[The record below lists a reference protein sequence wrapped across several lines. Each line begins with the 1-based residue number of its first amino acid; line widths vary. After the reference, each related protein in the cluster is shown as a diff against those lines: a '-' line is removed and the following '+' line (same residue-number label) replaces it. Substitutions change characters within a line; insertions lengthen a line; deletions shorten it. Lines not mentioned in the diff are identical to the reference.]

1 MQVRFF
7 TVQELRDAAQ
17 KAVIKHLGREPK
29 SKQEKDQVVKYLLSC
44 SKQSKPVE
52 EENMKNFVS
61 QSAVTRQIFDSWEP
75 AKQKKY
81 LKEHPNSKFNPNR
94 KEPVPGAKGR
104 PKAKVSEKLADA
116 NKKFGAYKTTARK
129 QALVKKLVGSLGAII
144 GRRIDTSKMS
154 KEDAKKA
161 VNNHIDS
168 FLKKHAPAIHRSRV
182 YKDMAG
188 KGTTSRTRGEGIKG
202 VAKKEGEIREANF
215 KPSVRL
221 SPKGVASLKDAIKK
235 HNQLRKPEN
244 KEAMKNKIMDS
255 LKKVYGEKVSPSK
268 VDDHIK
274 HVLKEHGGAHLL
286 K

>member
-1 MQVRFF
+1 MKVKFF
-7 TVQELRDAAQ
+7 TVQELRDAAH
-17 KAVIKHLGREPK
+17 KAVVSHLGREPN
-29 SKQEKDQVVKYLLSC
+29 SKREKDQVIKYLLSC
-44 SKQSKPVE
+44 SNQSKSIE
-52 EENMKNFVS
+52 EELMKKFIT

-81 LKEHPNSKFNPNR
+81 LKAHPNSKFNPNR
-94 KEPVPGAKGR
+94 KEPIKGAKGR

-116 NKKFGAYKTTARK
+116 NKKFSGYKTTARK

-144 GRRIDTSKMS
+144 GRRIDTSKMG

-161 VNNHIDS
+161 VNNHIDN
-168 FLKKHAPAIHRSRV
+168 FLKKHAPAIHRSRI
-182 YKDMAG
+182 YKDMMG
-188 KGTTSRTRGEGIKG
+188 KGATTRVRGEGIKG
-202 VAKKEGEIREANF
+202 VAKKEGEIKEANF

-268 VDDHIK
+268 VDAHIK
-274 HVLKEHGGAHLL
+274 HVLKENGGAHLL
-286 K
+286 